1 MTKPKIRIQGFEE
14 DWKSVELNTIA
25 EKVVAKNSASAIDE
39 VFTNSASQGIV
50 SQRDYFNH
58 DIARQENIK
67 GYYIVEDDDFVYNP
81 RVSVTAPV
89 GPISRNKLG
98 RSGVMS
104 PLYTVFKSHDSNKAF
119 LEYYFKTA
127 LWHSYMR
134 FNGNTGARFDR
145 FSISNTDF
153 FAMPVPHP
161 CSEEQIAIAD
171 TLESVDTLISKSQ
184 DKLNSLKSLKI
195 CYLNRLFPIGGG
207 KIPPIRLEGFS
218 GEWEVKTLADCF
230 TERVERSSE
239 GELLSVTIN
248 SGVLKFSDLNRHDNS
263 SSDKSN
269 YKVVRK
275 GDIVYNSMRMWQ
287 GASGC
292 SDYDGI
298 VSPAYTVLI
307 PTENIDPHFFAFF
320 FKNPE
325 LIQKFRIHSQGLTS
339 DTWNLKYPAFSKISI
354 CYPKDLNEQR
364 KIADLFKEITELIN
378 LHTIELD
385 KLKQLKQS
393 CLESM
398 FVNP

>member
-39 VFTNSASQGIV
+39 VFTNSASQGVV
-50 SQRDYFNH
+50 SQRDYFSH
-58 DIARQENIK
+58 DIARQENIT
-67 GYYIVEDDDFVYNP
+67 GYYIVADDDFVYNP

-104 PLYTVFKSHDSNKAF
+104 PLYTVFKSHDINNAF

-153 FAMPVPHP
+153 FAMPVPLP

-207 KIPPIRLEGFS
+207 RFHLY
-218 GEWEVKTLADCF
+218 A
-230 TERVERSSE
+230 
-239 GELLSVTIN
+239 
-248 SGVLKFSDLNRHDNS
+248 
-263 SSDKSN
+263 
-269 YKVVRK
+269 
-275 GDIVYNSMRMWQ
+275 
-287 GASGC
+287 
-292 SDYDGI
+292 
-298 VSPAYTVLI
+298 
-307 PTENIDPHFFAFF
+307 
-320 FKNPE
+320 
-325 LIQKFRIHSQGLTS
+325 
-339 DTWNLKYPAFSKISI
+339 
-354 CYPKDLNEQR
+354 
-364 KIADLFKEITELIN
+364 
-378 LHTIELD
+378 
-385 KLKQLKQS
+385 
-393 CLESM
+393 
-398 FVNP
+398 